1 MGEQENK
8 LVQENIVQENKA
20 ERIAERRVEETE
32 PVMTAEAKKI
42 RENFHIFGLATL
54 VYAFIYAFCMYKND
68 AGIAYLLFVIAGI
81 FYVKFCMKHLELTEK
96 KGSLFYVVSMV
107 LLGIS
112 TFCTDDARI
121 IFFNKTGVFL
131 LMVTMVLSQLF
142 ETKEWGFTKYVLT
155 ILQSAFMAV
164 GELFQPVFDAVYYC
178 RNKLGNKGKTILY
191 AALGVVLAVPV
202 FAIVLHL
209 LMSADAV
216 FGNMAEHAISY
227 LNFDNLFGVLF
238 RVALLFFFVYG
249 VLSYL
254 AKRTIK
260 EENVAMKQ
268 GNPVLAIPMAGI
280 LTALYLVFSVVQILG
295 LFLGKMALPEGYTY
309 ARYAREGFF
318 QLLAV
323 SILNLIL
330 VLAGMYFFKK
340 SRALKVLLTLMSG
353 CTFIM
358 IASSAMRMVMYIRQ
372 YHLTFLRI
380 LVLWGLAVL
389 TVLFIGVMIQMYREQ
404 FSLFRYSMVV
414 VTVFYLVLSFSH
426 PDYLIAKYNVAK
438 LEEIT
443 ATEHSYYSGL
453 CADAATV
460 LKPYMDEEEAKRLWY
475 EEDADSVR
483 KFNLSRFVAK
493 RLFEYRK

>member
-1 MGEQENK
+1 MGEEENK
-8 LVQENIVQENKA
+8 ELTK
-20 ERIAERRVEETE
+20 ET
-32 PVMTAEAKKI
+32 KKI

-54 VYAFIYAFCMYKND
+54 IYACIYAFCMHKND

-81 FYVKFCMKHLELTEK
+81 LYVNFCVKHLELSVK
-96 KGSLFYVVSMV
+96 KESLFYVVSMV

-131 LMVTMVLSQLF
+131 LMIAMVLYSVF
-142 ETKEWGFTKYVLT
+142 ETREWGFTKYVLAM
-155 ILQSAFMAV
+155 IQSVFMAI
-164 GELFQPVFDAVYYC
+164 GELFQPFADAVGFC
-178 RNKLGNKGKTILY
+178 KTKLGNKGKTILY
-191 AALGVVLAVPV
+191 AVLGVVLALPV
-202 FAIVLHL
+202 FAVVLGL

-216 FGNMAEHAISY
+216 FGNMAENMISY
-227 LNFDNLFGVLF
+227 LNFGNLFGIMF
-238 RVALLFFFVYG
+238 RVALLFFFAYG

-254 AKRTIK
+254 AKREIK
-260 EENVAMKQ
+260 EENVETKK

-358 IASSAMRMVMYIRQ
+358 IASSAMRMILYIQQ

-389 TVLFIGVMIQMYREQ
+389 TVLFVGVIIQMYREH

-426 PDYLIAKYNVAK
+426 PDYLIARYNVAK
-438 LEEIT
+438 IEEIT
-443 ATEHSYYSGL
+443 ETEHSYYSGF

-460 LKPYMDEEEAKRLWY
+460 LKPYLSEEEAKRLWY
-475 EEDADSVR
+475 EEDADTVR